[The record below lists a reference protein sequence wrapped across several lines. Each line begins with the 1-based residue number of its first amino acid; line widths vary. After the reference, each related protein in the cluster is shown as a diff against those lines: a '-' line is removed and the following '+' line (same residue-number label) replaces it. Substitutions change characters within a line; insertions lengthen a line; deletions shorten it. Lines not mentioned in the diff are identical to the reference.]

1 MQAGDIEV
9 EKIGEILVLEEV
21 TVQMTVQRYSVTR
34 GIHGSRVTSVTHE
47 SRVISN
53 IMGRDLEKMSGKL
66 MIEQG
71 LASEGPVFS

>member
-1 MQAGDIEV
+1 MNGLRTS
-9 EKIGEILVLEEV
+9 GV

-34 GIHGSRVTSVTHE
+34 GIRGSRVTSVTNE

-53 IMGRDLEKMSGKL
+53 IMGRDLEKVSWEL

-71 LASEGPVFS
+71 LASESPVFN